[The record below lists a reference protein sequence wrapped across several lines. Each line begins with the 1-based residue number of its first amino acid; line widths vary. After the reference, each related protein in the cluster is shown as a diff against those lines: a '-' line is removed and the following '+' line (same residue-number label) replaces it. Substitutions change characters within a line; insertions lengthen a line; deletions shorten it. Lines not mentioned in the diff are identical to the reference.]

1 MMYKSPLC
9 LACAQATSH
18 APHGRSRR
26 CSWRTQCRACVSA
39 WVVVAAGCVY
49 ASTGAAEGADAQC
62 PRTTLQPSA
71 AFTAG
76 KHGGFDCCDANVLVD
91 VIKHSCSPSHAQV
104 HVSAPGRE
112 EAPQSGQHSSNGQ
125 HPAGSN
131 GQQPAGSNGQQTAD
145 SSGQQQ
151 GPEVLLELQ
160 TMKQQV
166 CNGTGRIEGMAGAA
180 EQLQACCCCFLFF

>member
-1 MMYKSPLC
+1 MIYKSPLC

-26 CSWRTQCRACVSA
+26 CSWRAQCRACVSA
-39 WVVVAAGCVY
+39 WVVVAAGCAS
-49 ASTGAAEGADAQC
+49 ASTCAAEGADAQC

-76 KHGGFDCCDANVLVD
+76 KQRAFDCCDATVLVD
-91 VIKHSCSPSHAQV
+91 VIKHSCSPLHAQV
-104 HVSAPGRE
+104 HVSAPERE
-112 EAPQSGQHSSNGQ
+112 EAPQNGQHSSNGQ

-131 GQQPAGSNGQQTAD
+131 GQQPAA

-166 CNGTGRIEGMAGAA
+166 CNGTGRIEGVAGAV
-180 EQLQACCCCFLFF
+180 EQLQACCCCVLLV